1 MPLADDT
8 KMPKEFQTLLA
19 DVPFKVG
26 NFALQ
31 LSNKS
36 IELVRTKLA
45 KLQAKCFQDQEEF
58 LIR

>member
-1 MPLADDT
+1 
-8 KMPKEFQTLLA
+8 MPKEFQTLLA

-45 KLQAKCFQDQEEF
+45 ELQAKSFQDQDEV